1 MPPLLRTVLVL
12 AAAFS
17 PAGAEPLRVALIAPS
32 AEVAV
37 LAALGATI
45 EDGGLVRISTPARA
59 DALLILRGPG
69 AAAAETR
76 TLLADGRPAVVLGAE
91 PAAWNDAGGF
101 ITERIG
107 AIRGA
112 AFAGGA
118 PLRVINLFAHPVLTG
133 VEAIES
139 DEAVPVWTK
148 LAEDAQL
155 IVEGITGEE
164 TTPLAWVRNAG
175 SGRIAHLVP
184 TSPALLTSRDYLRIV
199 TQALLWTARRPIPG
213 ARPVVQRTFMPE
225 SHPGAFAITFPEG
238 VGVCLDPVRGGV
250 NFAWDGDFVDLR
262 PRWLTKQ
269 GAPARIFGSVFYSER
284 APRPLRAGAPGANS
298 AWRFLGH
305 GLRDGTPEFRY
316 DVDGREIT
324 EALRALPDGTGF
336 TRTLS
341 VAAGKSPLWLTLE
354 EQSNAEVI
362 VEGASRDGNAVAFT
376 SADAG
381 SFRVTVRRRG
391 TALSP

>member
-139 DEAVPVWTK
+139 DEAVPAWTK
-148 LAEDAQL
+148 LAEDTQL

>member
-199 TQALLWTARRPIPG
+199 TQELLWTARRPIPG

>member
-45 EDGGLVRISTPARA
+45 EDGGLVRISTPSRA